1 MNKDKI
7 FLSWLSPLKF
17 VLTCLIVYIHS
28 YNAQNYGLIYN
39 LGIHSSTLWI
49 EDIVSQN
56 LAHIAVPLFF
66 AISGYLYFRT
76 LTFAN
81 LKEKL
86 KRRSIFFMCS
96 LYYLECYIFSL
107 VLHHNTCT
115 YDC

>member
-86 KRRSIFFMCS
+86 KRRVSSLCVP